1 MGYSI
6 SPSTSDCYEGTTC
19 LINKLNI
26 RDEAMLSDYETGLTI
41 FKSMA
46 LEKEPISSTFD
57 FEHYK
62 AIHKYLFD
70 ELYDWAGQTRT
81 VNLSKK
87 GTSFADVDEIERIAE
102 ACFKNLADKD
112 YFRNQEIADF
122 IDDIVDFYCVT
133 NMLHPFREGNGR
145 VQRAFISQ
153 LIRFNGYDI
162 NFNEIDT
169 DELMIATIQAANGV
183 TDNLKTI
190 FTGAIIPQTNED
202 DE

>member
-6 SPSTSDCYEGTTC
+6 NSSTDNCYEGTSC

-26 RDEAMLSDYETGLTI
+26 RDEKALARVEAKITFAKSSTLETE
-41 FKSMA
+41 S
-46 LEKEPISSTFD
+46 ISSTFD

-70 ELYDWAGQTRT
+70 ELYDWAGQTRS

-87 GTSFADVDEIERIAE
+87 GTSFADVDEIERIADT
-102 ACFKNLADKD
+102 CFKNLADND
-112 YFRNQEIADF
+112 YFRNQEFADF
-122 IDDIVDFYCVT
+122 VDDIVDFYCVT

-162 NFNEIDT
+162 NFNDIHT

-183 TDNLKTI
+183 TDNLKAI
-190 FTGAIIPQTNED
+190 FTNAIVPQTSED
-202 DE
+202 E